1 MDLSGIKSKFARI
14 NFDFNTRFPADAH
27 FFAKA
32 FPTCAINFPAYANRF
47 PTYAIQLP
55 DYIKVRHVLNR
66 KKNHISDIY
75 FSSYGHFLVIL
86 YRHHPNFR

>member
-47 PTYAIQLP
+47 PTYAILFP
-55 DYIKVRHVLNR
+55 DYANGFLTYANHLPSYEIGYHVTG
-66 KKNHISDIY
+66 IEFQFD
-75 FSSYGHFLVIL
+75 
-86 YRHHPNFR
+86 